1 MHELI
6 LRILFIEFQIKLY
19 NKFLGT
25 FENNLQ
31 KTYVTLIY
39 SDKYMYSMSMIH
51 VQLYQTFS

>member
-6 LRILFIEFQIKLY
+6 LWILFIEFQIKLY

-31 KTYVTLIY
+31 KTFITLIY
-39 SDKYMYSMSMIH
+39 SDKYM
-51 VQLYQTFS
+51 